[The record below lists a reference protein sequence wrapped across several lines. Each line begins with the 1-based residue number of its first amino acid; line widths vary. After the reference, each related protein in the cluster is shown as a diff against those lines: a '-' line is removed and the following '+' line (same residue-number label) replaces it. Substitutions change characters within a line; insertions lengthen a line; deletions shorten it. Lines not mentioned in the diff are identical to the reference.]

1 MKLVSLLCIV
11 AGAILVFMFNNQS
24 EYDKYLKILGFIL
37 LMFGLYQSTK
47 LWVKD
52 NPKEDKKQDKKEDE
66 KSLEDHLKD
75 N

>member
-11 AGAILVFMFNNQS
+11 AGAILVFMFNDQS

-37 LMFGLYQSTK
+37 LTFGLYQSTK

-52 NPKEDKKQDKKEDE
+52 NPKEDKKEDE